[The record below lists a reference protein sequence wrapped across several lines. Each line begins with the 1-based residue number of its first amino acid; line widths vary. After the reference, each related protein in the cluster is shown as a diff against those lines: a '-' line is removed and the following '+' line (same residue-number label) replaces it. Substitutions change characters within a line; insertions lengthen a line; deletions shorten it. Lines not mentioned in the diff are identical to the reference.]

1 MADRAG
7 ICLKTKIA
15 SKGTK
20 ITLKP
25 VMNPLREAV
34 VKTNP
39 QAWVKKAVKRKK
51 PVMIPGF
58 RDSPEKVFLR
68 VHPKGRRNRQ
78 EKKKRMKRRFAG
90 VVSPSAS
97 LMMAKEV
104 PQKTETPSKTA
115 SAIQ

>member
-1 MADRAG
+1 
-7 ICLKTKIA
+7 
-15 SKGTK
+15 
-20 ITLKP
+20 
-25 VMNPLREAV
+25 MNPLREAV

-51 PVMIPGF
+51 PMMIPGF
-58 RDSPEKVFLR
+58 RNSPEKVFLR
-68 VHPKGRRNRQ
+68 VHPTGRSNRQ